1 MKSLKNVK
9 KNPLDVV
16 KMGVNKKSF
25 KFRKIGA
32 FLLAGIVIFVAV
44 CGIYLETYYH
54 ADITAI
60 EQFTIES
67 TAAVHEAPNGNLI
80 WKPENASAGL
90 IFYPGGKVEHTAY
103 IPLMEALS
111 SRGILCVLV
120 EMPFRLAVFD
130 INAAEGIQ
138 DQYPEIED
146 WYIGGHSLG
155 GAMAASY
162 LAGCVD
168 SYEGLLLLGSYS
180 TEDFSSTDLSVL
192 SIYGSEDTV
201 LNREK
206 YEECRKNLPTD
217 YQELVIEGGCHAY
230 FGMYGPQKGD
240 GTPSITNEEQLQ
252 ITADAVMEMIY

>member
-16 KMGVNKKSF
+16 KMAVNKKSF

-32 FLLAGIVIFVAV
+32 FLLAGIAILLAV
-44 CGIYLETYYH
+44 SGIYLGTYYH
-54 ADITAI
+54 ADVTAI
-60 EQFTIES
+60 EQFAIES
-67 TAAVHEAPNGNLI
+67 TATIQEAQNGNLT
-80 WKPENASAGL
+80 WEPENAAAGL

-130 INAAEGIQ
+130 LNAADGIQ
-138 DQYPEIED
+138 EQYSEIED
-146 WYIGGHSLG
+146 WYIGGHTLG

-162 LAGCVD
+162 LSGCAD

-180 TEDFSSTDLSVL
+180 TEDFSNTDLSVL

-206 YEECRKNLPTD
+206 YEECK
-217 YQELVIEGGCHAY
+217 
-230 FGMYGPQKGD
+230 
-240 GTPSITNEEQLQ
+240 
-252 ITADAVMEMIY
+252 